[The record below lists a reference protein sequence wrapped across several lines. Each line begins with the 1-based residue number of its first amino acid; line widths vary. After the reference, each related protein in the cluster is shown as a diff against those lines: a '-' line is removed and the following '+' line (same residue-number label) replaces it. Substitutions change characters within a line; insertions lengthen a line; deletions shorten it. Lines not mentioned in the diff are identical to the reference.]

1 MATLAQPHP
10 APRSPPWVWPLL
22 ATWGAGLLLL
32 CAYLLASHLVAL
44 PVPSQDNPAL
54 MAALERSRSDQERD
68 RWLMV
73 HVIYGDCPCS
83 MRVVDHLL
91 ERELAPE
98 ASERML
104 LVGEDP
110 SLAQRMR
117 DHGYRVEVLS
127 AEQLKARY
135 QIVGVPLLV
144 IADPANRLR
153 YVGGYTARK
162 QGPDIQDT
170 RILEELRADRS
181 IEALPLFGCA
191 VSRELREA
199 LNPLRRVL

>member
-1 MATLAQPHP
+1 VWLTLSAW
-10 APRSPPWVWPLL
+10 AL
-22 ATWGAGLLLL
+22 GLLLL

-44 PVPSQDNPAL
+44 PVPSQDNPGL
-54 MAALERSRSDQERD
+54 MAALEQSRSAQERG

-91 ERELAPE
+91 ERELAPGTR
-98 ASERML
+98 ERML

-110 SLAQRMR
+110 GLAARMR
-117 DHGYRVEVLS
+117 SHGYRVEEMS
-127 AEQLKARY
+127 AQQLKERY
-135 QIVGVPLLV
+135 EIEGVPLLV
-144 IADPANRLR
+144 IADPAGRLR

-170 RILEELRADRS
+170 KILAELRADRS
-181 IEALPLFGCA
+181 IASLPLFGCA

-199 LNPLRRVL
+199 LNPLERVL